1 VLARSVEG
9 LERRDTSVRTVC
21 YAGRGKFTVRRTEYC
36 PLSCSALGPLSVIEY
51 LPCVRGDEVVCDG
64 GPSDTSIICDNMN
77 RDDVQGVGGEFITP
91 IMPMTWHLSVG
102 GGRPSTRLGL
112 TFVFD
117 NSFLHPIN
125 IMSTSTLSPQE
136 VAQMAYE
143 LRKTVR
149 ELKDRGLIV
158 AAKW

>member
-1 VLARSVEG
+1 
-9 LERRDTSVRTVC
+9 
-21 YAGRGKFTVRRTEYC
+21 
-36 PLSCSALGPLSVIEY
+36 
-51 LPCVRGDEVVCDG
+51 
-64 GPSDTSIICDNMN
+64 MN

-91 IMPMTWHLSVG
+91 IMPMTWHLSLG